1 MIPGEAVI
9 IALRLKII
17 GGLNTKEKMKK
28 SEKMLPF
35 FVFLLKMITTTN
47 YNSQK
52 LSLGSLQNKKSRDG
66 KNYQNIPILYDER
79 KAIVH
84 LCGRFMVIPG
94 YVVSPPG
101 ESAIEEVV
109 IMGDNFGKNDTYS
122 IAIEVD
128 ADNRKLFEDF
138 EGELMYFLEN
148 YPGEPWPESV
158 TDNIRLIQ
166 KIDKVYLKL
175 HFDEG
180 KPVPKFWKVIE
191 KDGEERKRRIW
202 DTESLNW
209 KKIEGEIVFSIANI
223 FIGRKQEPKSII
235 CVAKEIL
242 VREIIKDEK
251 SYFSYETDEE
261 E

>member
-1 MIPGEAVI
+1 
-9 IALRLKII
+9 
-17 GGLNTKEKMKK
+17 
-28 SEKMLPF
+28 
-35 FVFLLKMITTTN
+35 MITTTN
-47 YNSQK
+47 YKPEKISIR
-52 LSLGSLQNKKSRDG
+52 GLQNKKSRTG
-66 KNYQNIPILYDER
+66 NRYQNIPILYDER

-84 LCGRFMVIPG
+84 LCGRFMVIPDYAPAG
-94 YVVSPPG
+94 SASVVCPTG
-101 ESAIEEVV
+101 KRAIEEVT
-109 IMGDNFGKNDTYS
+109 IMGDNFSNKDTYS

-138 EGELMYFLEN
+138 ESELMYFLEN
-148 YPGEPWPESV
+148 YPGEPWSSSTIEKV
-158 TDNIRLIQ
+158 RLIQ
-166 KIDKVYLKL
+166 KNNKVYLKL
-175 HFDEG
+175 YFDE
-180 KPVPKFWKVIE
+180 KRSAVPKFWKVIE

-242 VREIIKDEK
+242 VREIKEEK

-261 E
+261 DDEVSE

>member
-1 MIPGEAVI
+1 MI

-17 GGLNTKEKMKK
+17 GVKKYDEKMKK
-28 SEKMLPF
+28 CYHF
-35 FVFLLKMITTTN
+35 FVFLLKMITTTD
-47 YNSQK
+47 YKPGKISIR
-52 LSLGSLQNKKSRDG
+52 GLQNKKSRTG
-66 KNYQNIPILYDER
+66 NSYQNIPILYDGR

-84 LCGRFMVIPG
+84 LCGRFMVIPD
-94 YVVSPPG
+94 YVVAPPG
-101 ESAIEEVV
+101 KRAIEEVA
-109 IMGDNFGKNDTYS
+109 IMGDNFNNKDTYS

-138 EGELMYFLEN
+138 ESKLMYFLGS
-148 YPGEPWPESV
+148 YPEKPWSSSTIEKL
-158 TDNIRLIQ
+158 RLIQ
-166 KIDKVYLKL
+166 KNDKVYLKL
-175 HFDEG
+175 YFDE
-180 KPVPKFWKVIE
+180 KRSAVPKFWKVIE
-191 KDGEERKRRIW
+191 KDGEERKRRIQ

-261 E
+261 DDEVSE

>member
-1 MIPGEAVI
+1 
-9 IALRLKII
+9 
-17 GGLNTKEKMKK
+17 MKK
-28 SEKMLPF
+28 CYHF
-35 FVFLLKMITTTN
+35 FFLLKMITTTN
-47 YNSQK
+47 YKREKISI
-52 LSLGSLQNKKSRDG
+52 SGIQNKKSRTG
-66 KNYQNIPILYDER
+66 NSYKNIPIFYDER

-84 LCGRFMVIPG
+84 LCGRFMVIPD
-94 YVVSPPG
+94 YVVAPERSSTASPG
-101 ESAIEEVV
+101 KRAIEEVA
-109 IMGDNFGKNDTYS
+109 IMGDNFRNKDTYS

-128 ADNRKLFEDF
+128 PLNRNFFEDF
-138 EGELMYFLEN
+138 EDVLGYYLEN

-166 KIDKVYLKL
+166 KNDKVYLKL
-175 HFDEG
+175 YFDEG
-180 KPVPKFWKVIE
+180 VPVPKFWKVIE
-191 KDGEERKRRIW
+191 KDGKERKRRIQ

-251 SYFSYETDEE
+251 SYFSYITDEE
-261 E
+261 EEEVSE

>member
-1 MIPGEAVI
+1 
-9 IALRLKII
+9 
-17 GGLNTKEKMKK
+17 
-28 SEKMLPF
+28 MLSF

-47 YNSQK
+47 YKPEKISI
-52 LSLGSLQNKKSRDG
+52 GGLQNKKSRTG
-66 KNYQNIPILYDER
+66 NRYQNIPILYDER

-84 LCGRFMVIPG
+84 LCGRFMVIPD
-94 YVVSPPG
+94 YVVAPPG
-101 ESAIEEVV
+101 KRAIEEVA
-109 IMGDNFGKNDTYS
+109 IMGDNFGNKDTYS

-128 ADNRKLFEDF
+128 AYNRKFFEDF
-138 EGELMYFLEN
+138 EGELMYYLEN

-166 KIDKVYLKL
+166 KNDKVYLKL
-175 HFDEG
+175 YFERSG
-180 KPVPKFWKVIE
+180 EAGSVPVPKFWKVIE
-191 KDGEERKRRIW
+191 KDGEERKRRIY

-242 VREIIKDEK
+242 VRDIIKDEK
-251 SYFSYETDEE
+251 SYFSYVTDEE
-261 E
+261 DDEY

>member
-1 MIPGEAVI
+1 
-9 IALRLKII
+9 
-17 GGLNTKEKMKK
+17 MKK
-28 SEKMLPF
+28 CYHF
-35 FVFLLKMITTTN
+35 FVFLLKMITTTD
-47 YNSQK
+47 YKPGKISIR
-52 LSLGSLQNKKSRDG
+52 GLQNKKSRTG
-66 KNYQNIPILYDER
+66 NSYQNIPILYDGR

-84 LCGRFMVIPG
+84 LCGRFMVIPD
-94 YVVSPPG
+94 YVVAPPG
-101 ESAIEEVV
+101 KRAIEEVA
-109 IMGDNFGKNDTYS
+109 IMGDNFNNKDTYS

-138 EGELMYFLEN
+138 ESKLMYFLGS
-148 YPGEPWPESV
+148 YPEKPWSSSTIEKL
-158 TDNIRLIQ
+158 RLIQ
-166 KIDKVYLKL
+166 KNDKVYLKL
-175 HFDEG
+175 YFDE
-180 KPVPKFWKVIE
+180 KRSAVPKFWKVIE
-191 KDGEERKRRIW
+191 KDGEERKRRIQ

-261 E
+261 DDEVSE

>member
-1 MIPGEAVI
+1 
-9 IALRLKII
+9 
-17 GGLNTKEKMKK
+17 
-28 SEKMLPF
+28 
-35 FVFLLKMITTTN
+35 MITTTN
-47 YNSQK
+47 YKREKISIR
-52 LSLGSLQNKKSRDG
+52 GIQNKKSRTG
-66 KNYQNIPILYDER
+66 NSYKNIPIFYDGK

-84 LCGRFMVIPG
+84 LSGRFMVIPDYAPAG
-94 YVVSPPG
+94 SASVVAPPG
-101 ESAIEEVV
+101 KRAASATTCIEEVA
-109 IMGDNFGKNDTYS
+109 IMGNNFGNKGTYS

-128 ADNRKLFEDF
+128 ADNIKLFEDF
-138 EGELMYFLEN
+138 EGKLMYFLEN

-166 KIDKVYLKL
+166 KNDKVYLKL
-175 HFDEG
+175 YFDEG
-180 KPVPKFWKVIE
+180 RPVPKFWKVIE
-191 KDGEERKRRIW
+191 KYGKERKRRIQ

-242 VREIIKDEK
+242 LREIIKDEK

-261 E
+261 DDEV

>member
-1 MIPGEAVI
+1 
-9 IALRLKII
+9 
-17 GGLNTKEKMKK
+17 
-28 SEKMLPF
+28 MLSF

-52 LSLGSLQNKKSRDG
+52 LSLGSLQNKKSRTG
-66 KNYQNIPILYDER
+66 NSYQNIPILYDGR

-84 LCGRFMVIPG
+84 LCGRFMVIPD
-94 YVVSPPG
+94 YVVAPPG
-101 ESAIEEVV
+101 KRAIEEVA
-109 IMGDNFGKNDTYS
+109 IMGDNFGNKGTYS

-128 ADNRKLFEDF
+128 ADNRKFFEDF

-158 TDNIRLIQ
+158 TDNVRLIQ
-166 KIDKVYLKL
+166 KNNKVYLKL
-175 HFDEG
+175 YFDE
-180 KPVPKFWKVIE
+180 KRSAVPKFWKVME
-191 KDGEERKRRIW
+191 KDGEEKKRRIW

-209 KKIEGEIVFSIANI
+209 KKFEGEIVFSIANI
-223 FIGRKQEPKSII
+223 FIGREQEPKSII

-261 E
+261 DDEVSE

>member
-1 MIPGEAVI
+1 
-9 IALRLKII
+9 
-17 GGLNTKEKMKK
+17 
-28 SEKMLPF
+28 
-35 FVFLLKMITTTN
+35 MITTTN
-47 YNSQK
+47 YKHEKISIR
-52 LSLGSLQNKKSRDG
+52 GIQNKKSRTG
-66 KNYQNIPILYDER
+66 NSYKNIPIFYDKR

-84 LCGRFMVIPG
+84 LCGRFMVIPD
-94 YVVSPPG
+94 YAPASSASVVAPPG
-101 ESAIEEVV
+101 KRAIEEVA
-109 IMGDNFGKNDTYS
+109 IMGDNFGNKDTYS

-128 ADNRKLFEDF
+128 ACNRKFFEDF
-138 EGELMYFLEN
+138 EDVLGYYLEN

-158 TDNIRLIQ
+158 TDSIRLIQ
-166 KIDKVYLKL
+166 KNDKVYLKL
-175 HFDEG
+175 YFDEG

-191 KDGEERKRRIW
+191 KDGKERKRRIQ

-251 SYFSYETDEE
+251 SYFSYVTDEE
-261 E
+261 EEEVSE

>member
-1 MIPGEAVI
+1 
-9 IALRLKII
+9 
-17 GGLNTKEKMKK
+17 
-28 SEKMLPF
+28 MLSF
-35 FVFLLKMITTTN
+35 SVFLLKMITTTN
-47 YNSQK
+47 YKPGKISIR
-52 LSLGSLQNKKSRDG
+52 GLQNKKSRTG
-66 KNYQNIPILYDER
+66 NSYQNIPILYDGR

-84 LCGRFMVIPG
+84 LCGRFMVIPD
-94 YVVSPPG
+94 YVVAPPG
-101 ESAIEEVV
+101 KRAIEEVA
-109 IMGDNFGKNDTYS
+109 IMGDNFNNKDTYS

-138 EGELMYFLEN
+138 ECKLMYFLEN

-158 TDNIRLIQ
+158 TDDIRLIQ
-166 KIDKVYLKL
+166 KNDKVYLKL
-175 HFDEG
+175 YFDE
-180 KPVPKFWKVIE
+180 KRSAVPKFWKVIE
-191 KDGEERKRRIW
+191 KDGEERKRRIY

-251 SYFSYETDEE
+251 SYFSYVTDEE
-261 E
+261 DEEVSE